1 MADAG
6 YLTIGKL
13 VKRLQAQ
20 YPDLSVSK
28 VRYLE
33 DEGLLTPSRT
43 PGGYRLYSA
52 RDIKRLESILY
63 LQKNRFMPLSVIK
76 DELDKAD
83 DPSDATHA
91 AVQNGG
97 SILESFSTDDEKT
110 ASKFHPIDR
119 MPEILGVSTSFVR
132 QLSEAG
138 VVTLRRSPHGRDLVD
153 GRDFPLIRIADQ
165 LRRFDIGPR
174 NLRQYVTAANRES
187 TMYEQALIVFGR
199 AGSDADEK
207 DRRAAREAA
216 LNQMLALT
224 DALHDSLVKRNVL
237 GSDNQSGHSQHS

>member
-6 YLTIGKL
+6 YLTIGKV

-33 DEGLLTPSRT
+33 DEGLLTPKRT
-43 PGGYRLYSA
+43 PGGYRLFSA

-76 DELDKAD
+76 DELDGAD
-83 DPSDATHA
+83 DPSSATR
-91 AVQNGG
+91 VSGG
-97 SILESFSTDDEKT
+97 AHDGFLESFSTDGAET
-110 ASKFHPIDR
+110 ASKLHPLDR
-119 MPEILGVSTSFVR
+119 MPELLGVSSSFVR

-165 LRRFDIGPR
+165 LRRYGIEPR
-174 NLRQYVTAANRES
+174 NLRQFVSAANRES
-187 TMYEQALIVFGR
+187 TMYEQALVVFGR
-199 AGSDADEK
+199 TTGEGDDAD
-207 DRRAAREAA
+207 RAAARTQS
-216 LNQMLALT
+216 LDQMLSLT
-224 DALHDSLVKRNVL
+224 DALHDALVKRNVSER
-237 GSDNQSGHSQHS
+237 GKGIHTS